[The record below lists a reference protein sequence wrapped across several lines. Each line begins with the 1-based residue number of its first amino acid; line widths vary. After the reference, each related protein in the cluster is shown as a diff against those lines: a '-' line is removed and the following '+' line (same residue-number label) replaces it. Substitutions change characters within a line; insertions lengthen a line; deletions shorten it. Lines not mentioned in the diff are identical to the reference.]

1 MSIQEAIYLTLY
13 SMTLKK
19 NFNIFA
25 LDMGNQISIY
35 NIANRII
42 KLSGMNAKTKKNSKG
57 DIEIKISGL
66 KKGEKIKEEISLGK
80 NLERTTHDKIF
91 RCNENFEIKIV
102 SKKIKNILKIISLN
116 KSINKKKI
124 INDFK

>member
-1 MSIQEAIYLTLY
+1 
-13 SMTLKK
+13 
-19 NFNIFA
+19 
-25 LDMGNQISIY
+25 
-35 NIANRII
+35 
-42 KLSGMNAKTKKNSKG
+42 MNAKTKKNAKG

-80 NLERTTHDKIF
+80 NLERTKHEKIF
-91 RCNENFEIKIV
+91 RCNENFEIKII
-102 SKKIKNILKIISLN
+102 SKKVKNILKIISLN